1 LCADLTHQD
10 RRFVVVFSPVR
21 CFRDRYR
28 HLALCARIED
38 GLIAIEERVRAGKL
52 ADPANTGAA
61 ADRVLSSSPV
71 GCCFAVTIRKG
82 FLSWDFDQEARRYD
96 EGHLCG
102 RFVITASLTTSQA
115 SAAQALRYYEPA
127 VSRTSLQGD
136 GGLLVAAA
144 DVQLDQ
150 GPGARTR
157 GTLRAG
163 GHHRGR
169 HGTSPRDAK
178 LADPVLALQS
188 MTPRR
193 AVSVLKEV
201 RLQHISAHDKQ
212 IKLVN
217 RQCPPGQGAPGP
229 CRRHLN
235 LVRGRNRLSW
245 ANRPR
250 VGGTRIVRDPIYL
263 GRQETRAKLRPAKQK
278 VFQSGTLGP
287 THGHESSATSR

>member
-1 LCADLTHQD
+1 MPISPIRIGALWSCSLPCAVSGTGIVTSPCAPASKTDSSPSKREFGRESSPTRPTPAPRPTVSFPP
-10 RRFVVVFSPVR
+10 RRS
-21 CFRDRYR
+21 
-28 HLALCARIED
+28 
-38 GLIAIEERVRAGKL
+38 
-52 ADPANTGAA
+52 GAA
-61 ADRVLSSSPV
+61 LPSRSGRASYPGTSTKKR
-71 GCCFAVTIRKG
+71 G
-82 FLSWDFDQEARRYD
+82 RYD